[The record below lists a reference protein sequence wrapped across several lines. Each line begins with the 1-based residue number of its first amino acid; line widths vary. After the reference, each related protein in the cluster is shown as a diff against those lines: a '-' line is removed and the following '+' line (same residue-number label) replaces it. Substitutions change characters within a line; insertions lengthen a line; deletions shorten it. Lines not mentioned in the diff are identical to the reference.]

1 MNASV
6 QQALQGVM
14 ALARQSRF
22 AEAKAACARILAQHP
37 DDPNAC
43 YLGGM
48 LAFQTGETD
57 RGIALLEKAL
67 RANPANAA
75 GLYNLGVMLQAA
87 GRQDD
92 AVRRYDQCLKSAPT
106 HAGAWNNRGNA
117 LSSLDRLDDA
127 LASFD
132 RALAIQPA
140 YLEAWLNKAGALL
153 KASRIDEALSCYD
166 RAIAIRADVPEAHV
180 GRGDALLT
188 LDRAA
193 EALAS
198 YERALK
204 LRPGHAEA
212 ERGRA
217 LALKGSERLDD
228 VISQLTAQVAE
239 KPDAPELRHELAS
252 ALTEARRFDAALEQC
267 ERAAALAPQ
276 APRHR
281 ALMANVLVE
290 LYRPQDAMT
299 AADAALALDPGHADA
314 LFNRASALMLM
325 GRFDDA
331 RANLERVIT
340 IEPAQPRAHFSKALC
355 CLLTGD
361 YANGWPAY
369 EWRTETVDYRK
380 HSVGGRALDRRH
392 LRAPGLADVRGKRVV
407 VLDEQGVG
415 DTIMFCSVAPD
426 LVRAAASVDLVVDPR
441 LERLLARSLPGA
453 RVHGWPEYPSLV
465 GRETFDATILAGSLG
480 HIFRK
485 AEADFPGTPYL
496 QADPQKVAA
505 WRARIAPNGAKIV
518 GISWRGGVAHTR
530 EQIRSVGLAE
540 FAPLVARKDL
550 VCVSLQHGDVEADIA
565 AFEAAHGLRVLRFAP
580 SETHDL
586 DDLAA
591 LVAALDVVVTVQNTN
606 VHLAGAL
613 GVPAFAIIPE
623 IPEWRYR
630 VAGDR
635 MPWYGSVELL
645 RRSAERPLD
654 RIVADIVARI

>member
-14 ALARQSRF
+14 ALAQQSRF

-37 DDPNAC
+37 NDPNAC

-48 LAFQTGETD
+48 LAFQTGEPD

-67 RANPANAA
+67 RSNPANAA
-75 GLYNLGVMLQAA
+75 ALYNLGVMLQAA
-87 GRQDD
+87 GRHED
-92 AVRRYDQCLKSAPT
+92 AVRRYDQCLKSTPA
-106 HAGAWNNRGNA
+106 HVGALTNRGNA
-117 LSSLDRLDDA
+117 LSALDRLNDA

-140 YLEAWLNKAGALL
+140 YVEAWLNKGGALL

-166 RAIAIRADVPEAHV
+166 RAIAIRGDLPEAHV

-204 LRPGHAEA
+204 LRPGYVEA
-212 ERGRA
+212 DRGRA
-217 LALKGSERLDD
+217 LALKGAGRIED
-228 VISQLTAQVAE
+228 VIAQLAAKVAGQPAS
-239 KPDAPELRHELAS
+239 PDLRHDLAS
-252 ALTEARRFDAALEQC
+252 ALTEARRFDEALEHC
-267 ERAAALAPQ
+267 ERAIALAPKS
-276 APRHR
+276 ARHR

-290 LYRPQDAMT
+290 LYRPQEAVA
-299 AADAALALDPGHADA
+299 AADAALAIDPAHVDA

-325 GRFDDA
+325 GRFDEA
-331 RANLERVIT
+331 RADLERVIAL
-340 IEPAQPRAHFSKALC
+340 EPTQPRAWFSKALC

-369 EWRTETVDYRK
+369 EWRADTVGYRK
-380 HSVGGRALDRRH
+380 HSVGGRALDRQH
-392 LRAPGLADVRGKRVV
+392 LRAPRLSDVQGKRVL

-415 DTIMFCSVAPD
+415 DTIMFCSILPD
-426 LVRAAASVDLVVDPR
+426 LARVAASVDVVVDPR
-441 LERLLARSLPGA
+441 LQRLLARSFPGA
-453 RVHGWPEYPSLV
+453 RIHGWTEHSSLV
-465 GRETFDATILAGSLG
+465 ARETFDATILTGSLA
-480 HIFRK
+480 HIFRMS
-485 AEADFPGTPYL
+485 ESDFPATPYL
-496 QADPQKVAA
+496 HADPQKVAA
-505 WRARIAPNGAKIV
+505 WRGRVARDGARTV
-518 GISWRGGVAHTR
+518 GVSWRGGVAHTR
-530 EQIRSVGLAE
+530 EQIRSVALAE
-540 FAPLVARKDL
+540 LAPLIARPDL
-550 VCVSLQHGDVEADIA
+550 VCVSLQHGDVEAEIA

-591 LVAALDVVVTVQNTN
+591 LVAALDAVATVQNTN

-645 RRSAERPLD
+645 RRSAERPLG
-654 RIVADIVARI
+654 RIIADIAARL